1 MRSRRIVINGKTYNN
16 VDELPEDLR
25 QKYEEAMRKLDQ
37 NQNGIPDILEG
48 GNLFTD
54 QDQNG
59 TPDAFEALA
68 SLTGNPKILNAAKIL
83 ANGQVYDNLDQLPP
97 EVRAKYEQSM
107 SKMDTNHNGIP
118 DFMEARMNQSQQSQS
133 SSSMMEDAIGR
144 QANPNPFPI
153 PTPSPASASRNP
165 IPASP
170 TIEPESTGNWIAA
183 IAGIAMIGFCLLLA
197 AAGVWYFFLR

>member
-1 MRSRRIVINGKTYNN
+1 MRSRRIVIDGKTYNSI
-16 VDELPEDLR
+16 DELPEDLR

-59 TPDAFEALA
+59 VPDAFEAIA
-68 SLTGNPKILNAAKIL
+68 SITGNPKILNAAKIL
-83 ANGQVYDNLDQLPP
+83 VNGQAYDNLDQLPP
-97 EVRAKYEQSM
+97 EVRAKYELAM
-107 SKMDTNHNGIP
+107 SKLDANHNGVP
-118 DFMEARMNQSQQSQS
+118 DFMEGRMNLQPNSQTS
-133 SSSMMEDAIGR
+133 SSSMMDDAIGR
-144 QANPNPFPI
+144 QADQNIFAT
-153 PTPSPASASRNP
+153 PTPPPASFNP
-165 IPASP
+165 TPASS

-183 IAGIAMIGFCLLLA
+183 IAGIVFIGFCLLLA